1 MRACEHRS
9 RLAELDLQDY
19 MCRRFAIL
27 ELNFGKYVIALSCLG
42 YFTFLCGFAVFV
54 TPYAPPSHSK
64 LPWGSRGYGSGG
76 GKSAPGGACSQ
87 AKIKLI
93 QLI

>member
-54 TPYAPPSHSK
+54 TPYAPPLHIASS
-64 LPWGSRGYGSGG
+64 LGV
-76 GKSAPGGACSQ
+76 PGGTGVGEGRAPRGELARRQKSN
-87 AKIKLI
+87 
-93 QLI
+93 